1 MMKKILIMLILF
13 IPSIVFALDVPDIHS
28 NKYLIYDLTEDKILH
43 EKGLTDQTSI
53 ASLTKIVTTITAIEK
68 NPNLDKKVTITN
80 KMLSGIPWDA
90 SVAGLKVGDTLSIM
104 DLLYASMLPSGAD
117 ATQVL
122 AIESSGSVK
131 DFVIEM
137 NELVKK
143 IGATNTNFVNVTGY
157 DVDNHYSTL
166 EDLIK
171 IIKYALENKTFKTIF
186 ETKEYTMSN
195 SKKVYSTI
203 AKYNKDMNLDT
214 SRIIG
219 SKTGFTGNA
228 GICIAATIKSN
239 DHDILIITLGAPYIY
254 GNFYN
259 LKDALTLTQ
268 FIDENYKNEILSKKG
283 DFVKTLP
290 VEYSKVNEFD
300 VISNDE
306 ITKFLP
312 IDYDKSKFSVK
323 YNGKETLSYK
333 DKKNDIIGKIDYY
346 YDDEL
351 IGSENVILNINL
363 EKDYSKILYKNR
375 FIFIGIIGIINLII
389 IFLIIMRKRKKLRM

>member
-1 MMKKILIMLILF
+1 MKKILIMLILF

-186 ETKEYTMSN
+186 EAKEYTMSN

-219 SKTGFTGNA
+219 SKTGFTDNA

-268 FIDENYKNEILSKKG
+268 FIDENYKNEVLSKKG

-300 VISNDE
+300 VVSNDE

-333 DKKNDIIGKIDYY
+333 DKKNDIIGEIDYY

-375 FIFIGIIGIINLII
+375 FIFIGIIGIII